1 MTGVDD
7 AVLNIAATS
16 TATESLGPGFR
27 AVVWV
32 QGCPLNCRGC
42 VAPEWIPIQPR
53 RLVSPA
59 DLATELLAGPV
70 VDGLTLSGGE
80 PMLQA
85 RALAELVRRVRVEK
99 AVTVICFTGFTLA
112 RLRSAPPGPG
122 VDELLSEID
131 VLVDGPYV
139 AARDDGRGLRGST
152 NQVVHHLTDG
162 LRDCG
167 YDFEHRVRSAEVHVD
182 ERSVTL
188 VGIPPHGLLA
198 TLDSVLGNRPE
209 SVENRDS
216 ELLGR

>member
-1 MTGVDD
+1 MDVP
-7 AVLNIAATS
+7 VLNIAATS

-53 RLVSPA
+53 RLVPPA
-59 DLATELLAGPV
+59 ELAADLLAGPAF
-70 VDGLTLSGGE
+70 DGLTLSGGE

-85 RALAELVRRVRVEK
+85 QALAELVRRIRAENEI
-99 AVTVICFTGFTLA
+99 TVICFTGFTLA
-112 RLRSAPPGPG
+112 RLRATPPGPG
-122 VDELLSEID
+122 VAELLSQID
-131 VLVDGPYV
+131 ILVDGPYV

-152 NQVVHHLTDG
+152 NQVVHHLTDR

-167 YDFEHRVRSAEVHVD
+167 YDFEHRVRTAELHVD

-198 TLDSVLGNRPE
+198 TLDSVLADGPVVRG
-209 SVENRDS
+209 DS
-216 ELLGR
+216 